1 MSVEAGIHARSSVPA
16 EAGAPVRRV
25 SPRRVLSAATLA
37 AWAGLFW
44 YLIASGQTSLYL
56 SSRTAWVVP
65 VGAILLTIAGVGRL
79 LSLRSARPEPV
90 KLSEAASGALVVLPV
105 VVVLALPPAT
115 LGTFAASR
123 RSSLAGAGFAGSAGD
138 ISTGEV
144 TLVDVAAALRSKE
157 AMQSLVKRAGS
168 DVSFVGF
175 VSRDPSMPADE
186 FSLTRF
192 LISCCAA
199 DALTVQTRV
208 VGAPAGKF
216 HDDDWVRVEGQIFPL
231 GREVLVDAASVAKV
245 SRPAHPYLN
254 P

>member
-1 MSVEAGIHARSSVPA
+1 MSVEVGVRARHSEST
-16 EAGAPVRRV
+16 EAGAPIRRV
-25 SPRRVLSAATLA
+25 SPRRALSFATLA

-44 YLIASGQTSLYL
+44 FLIASNRTSLYL

-65 VGAILLTIAGVGRL
+65 VGALILTIAGVGRL
-79 LSLRSARPEPV
+79 LSLRSPTTEPV
-90 KLSEAASGALVVLPV
+90 RLSEAAGIALVVLPV
-105 VVVLALPPAT
+105 VVVLALPPAS

-123 RSSLAGAGFAGSAGD
+123 RSSLAGAGFAGSSGD
-138 ISTGEV
+138 ISTGAV
-144 TLVDVAAALRSKE
+144 TLVDVAAAVRSKE
-157 AMQSLVKRAGS
+157 AMQTLVKRAGS

-175 VSRDPSMPADE
+175 VARDPSMPADE

-216 HDDDWVRVEGQIFPL
+216 NDDDWVRVQGQIFPL
-231 GREVLVDAASVAKV
+231 GREVLVDASSVTKV
-245 SRPAHPYLN
+245 SRPAHPYLS